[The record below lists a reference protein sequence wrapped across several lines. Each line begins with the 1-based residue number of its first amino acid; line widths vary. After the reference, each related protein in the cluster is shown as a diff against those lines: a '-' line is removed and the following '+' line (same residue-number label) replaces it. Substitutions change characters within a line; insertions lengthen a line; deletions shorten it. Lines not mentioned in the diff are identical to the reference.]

1 MIFDFHNEQDTERQ
15 GFTGSMPTGPAK
27 RLGMAVM
34 RGGVKM
40 ANTALMA
47 TAAIREDPE
56 PLFKLHDEIIEPARK
71 YWTPDEPSTSKAM
84 QYLEAFS
91 ELPLQLVGGPATLAA
106 STVMNK
112 AEELVDAGV
121 SPMTAVGVGTIEGAV
136 QAATMAIPAAGK
148 TIRQTLLLAGIQ
160 PVIGG
165 AATQASKSILES
177 QGYTEQ
183 AKAYDPFDI
192 PSRGIE
198 LTLGLAFGGLAHY
211 AKAKGKLP
219 VEMVDAID
227 TAENHQKVKN
237 ASPFKEAASPAVA
250 DVHAKAYDKALD
262 DLHEGR
268 PVDVT
273 SVIREQAASSDM
285 PYRTEP
291 HPEEIWIRE
300 IIGKETAALADEFA
314 AEYPEG
320 VRTRIMPPHQDAGAW
335 SMTRDELFSA
345 RDNTRDWYDN
355 LERSILGDQVK
366 EWRQAV
372 KQGNT
377 QITDLIESRLKPEEI
392 DALYGIGTKYA
403 PDDFA
408 RLADARDTV
417 RAGLELNGYTEKSL
431 AGEIAAALYKVGDK
445 KEPGH
450 MSASELE
457 AYVKLDEASKIIQ
470 EHGMDSKAVSDEA
483 LRLAAGHF
491 PDPEDALHMLKR
503 FINKDQQPAS
513 TGPVPAKPPQIESI
527 AMHPE
532 EPSGA
537 TRMLTSDENQNAAHT
552 QTAEATPATIHEAQD
567 ALASNVETLLREH
580 GDVALVRHDADGQQ
594 ITVSGRQV
602 LEEARVDI
610 ERTRQLE
617 RAYQRAALC
626 LGFD

>member
-15 GFTGSMPTGPAK
+15 DFTGSMPTGTPE

-47 TAAIREDPE
+47 ASALREDPE

-136 QAATMAIPAAGK
+136 QAATMTMPAAGK
-148 TIRQTLLLAGIQ
+148 TIRQTLMLAGIQ

-165 AATQASKSILES
+165 VAIQGSKSILES
-177 QGYTEQ
+177 QGFAEQ

-192 PSRGIE
+192 PGRGIE

-211 AKAKGKLP
+211 AKVKGKLP
-219 VEMVDAID
+219 VEVVDAID
-227 TAENHQKVKN
+227 VVENQQKVKN
-237 ASPFKEAASPAVA
+237 ASPFKETTSPASA
-250 DVHAKAYDKALD
+250 DVHSKAHSKALD

-268 PVDVT
+268 PVDV
-273 SVIREQAASSDM
+273 SAEIREHVANSDM

-291 HPEEIWIRE
+291 HPEEIRIRD
-300 IIGKETAALADEFA
+300 IVGKETAALADEFA

-320 VRTRIMPPHQDAGAW
+320 VRTRIMPPHQDAGPW

-372 KQGNT
+372 RRGDT
-377 QITDLIESRLKPEEI
+377 HTTERIESRLKPEEV
-392 DALYGIGTKYA
+392 DALYGVGTRYA

-408 RLADARDTV
+408 LLADARDTV
-417 RAGLELNGYTEKSL
+417 RSGLELNGYTEKNL
-431 AGEIAAALYKVGDK
+431 AGEIASALYKVGDK
-445 KEPGH
+445 KEPGK
-450 MSASELE
+450 MSTPELE
-457 AYVKLDEASKIIQ
+457 AYVKLDEAFNIIQ

-491 PDPEDALHMLKR
+491 PDPEDALYMLKR
-503 FINKDQQPAS
+503 FLNKDQQPAS
-513 TGPVPAKPPQIESI
+513 TGQVSAKATQIESI
-527 AMHPE
+527 AIRPKD
-532 EPSGA
+532 PAG
-537 TRMLTSDENQNAAHT
+537 TRMRPTDEQPNATHA

-567 ALASNVETLLREH
+567 ALTSDVETLLREH
-580 GDVALVRHDADGQQ
+580 GDIAFVRHDSDGQQ
-594 ITVSGRQV
+594 ITVSARQI
-602 LEEARVDI
+602 LEDAKGDI

-617 RAYQRAALC
+617 KAYQRAALC

>member
-1 MIFDFHNEQDTERQ
+1 MIFDFYNEQDTERQ
-15 GFTGSMPTGPAK
+15 GFTGSMPTDPTK

-47 TAAIREDPE
+47 ASALREDPE
-56 PLFKLHDEIIEPARK
+56 PLFKLHDKIIEPARK

-136 QAATMAIPAAGK
+136 QAATMTIPAAGK
-148 TIRQTLLLAGIQ
+148 TIRQTLMLAGIQ

-165 AATQASKSILES
+165 AAIQGSKTILES
-177 QGYTEQ
+177 QGFTEQ

-192 PSRGIE
+192 PGRGIE

-211 AKAKGKLP
+211 AQVKGKLP
-219 VEMVDAID
+219 VEVVDAID
-227 TAENHQKVKN
+227 IAENHQKVKN
-237 ASPFKEAASPAVA
+237 AAPFKEATSPAVA
-250 DVHAKAYDKALD
+250 DIHAKAYNKALD

-268 PVDVT
+268 PVDV
-273 SVIREQAASSDM
+273 SAEIREHAASSDM

-291 HPEEIWIRE
+291 HPEEVRIRE
-300 IIGKETAALADEFA
+300 IVGKEAAALADEFA

-320 VRTRIMPPHQDAGAW
+320 VRMRIMPPHQDVSAW

-355 LERSILGDQVK
+355 LERSMLGDQVK

-372 KQGNT
+372 RQGNT

-392 DALYGIGTKYA
+392 DALYGIGTKHA

-408 RLADARDTV
+408 RLADARDTI
-417 RAGLELNGYTEKSL
+417 RAGLELNGYNEKNL
-431 AGEIAAALYKVGDK
+431 AGEIASALYKVGDK
-445 KEPGH
+445 KEPGQ
-450 MSASELE
+450 MSTSELE
-457 AYVKLDEASKIIQ
+457 AYVKLDETFKIIQ

-491 PDPEDALHMLKR
+491 TDPEDALYMLKR
-503 FINKDQQPAS
+503 FLNKDQQPAS
-513 TGPVPAKPPQIESI
+513 TGQVPAKTPQIESI
-527 AMHPE
+527 AIRPE
-532 EPSGA
+532 DPAGG
-537 TRMLTSDENQNAAHT
+537 RMRSTDEQPNVTHT
-552 QTAEATPATIHEAQD
+552 QTTEATPTTIHEAQD
-567 ALASNVETLLREH
+567 ALTSDVETLLREH
-580 GDVALVRHDADGQQ
+580 GDVAFVRHDADGQQ
-594 ITVSGRQV
+594 ITVSARQV
-602 LEEARVDI
+602 LEDAKGDI

-617 RAYQRAALC
+617 KAYQRAALC